1 MPTSKPFDPST
12 SALFMDLYQ
21 LTMSQAYYAE
31 GMTDEAVFEL
41 FFRQMPEERNY
52 IVASGLDDVLTY
64 LENLQFTDDDLDWLQ
79 ASSRFSSAFLQQ
91 LRDFRFKGDVFAVP
105 EGTIVFPNEPLI
117 QVRASMPQ
125 AQLVETFLLNQVHFQ
140 SVAASKAARVV
151 IAADGRTV
159 VDFGSR
165 RSHGTD
171 AALKA
176 ARASYLI
183 GAAGTS
189 NVAAAKHYDIPAFG
203 TMAHSY
209 IEAHRDELSAFKA
222 FSREFPETTLLV
234 DTYDTLAGVRRV
246 IKLAER
252 LGKDFQIRAIRL
264 DSGNL
269 DELAKESRRLLDAAG
284 LQGVKIFVS
293 SGLDEHKIARLVEAG
308 APIGGFGVGTA
319 MAVSRDVPDID
330 FAYKLVAYADQPRM
344 KLSSSKLT
352 LPGPKQVFRFHKDDG
367 MMRDII
373 ATTGERFDGEPLLQP
388 VMRGG
393 TRLPAGIVS
402 LKDARAH
409 AVSQLYALPP
419 ALRRL
424 KPADEPYPVAV
435 SAALQKR
442 TTDLQRQLLD
452 SAMY

>member
-12 SALFMDLYQ
+12 SALFTDLYQ

-41 FFRQMPEERNY
+41 SFRQMPEQRNY

-91 LRDFRFKGDVFAVP
+91 LRDFRFEGDVFAVP

-140 SVAASKAARVV
+140 SVVASKAARVV

-209 IEAHRDELSAFKA
+209 IEAHRDEFSAFKA

-252 LGKDFQIRAIRL
+252 LGTDFQIRAIRL

-269 DELAKESRRLLDAAG
+269 DELSQESRRLLDAAG

-319 MAVSRDVPDID
+319 MGVSRDVPDID

-373 ATTGERFDGEPLLQP
+373 ATMGERLDGEPLLQP

-393 TRLPAGIVS
+393 TRLPAGTVS

-452 SAMY
+452 SAMS